1 MKLEKIEEQVELGEG
16 VTATFDKATHILA
29 VVGPKGT
36 VSKQLH
42 HPALSIEVK
51 DGFVI
56 FIAKNATMREKKRL
70 FTFKSHTK
78 NMVKGVTEGYVYKLK
93 ICSGH
98 FPMSVAV
105 KGNKFEIKNFIGEKV
120 PRVLKVKAGAEV
132 KVNGQE
138 VEVTGINKEI
148 VSQVAA
154 DIEQLS
160 RRPGFDTRIFQDGIF
175 IVEKD
180 GKQV

>member
-1 MKLEKIEEQVELGEG
+1 MEEKVELTEG
-16 VTATFDKATHILA
+16 VTASFDKASHTLT
-29 VVGPKGT
+29 VTGPKGSIT
-36 VSKQLH
+36 KQLH
-42 HPALSIEVK
+42 HPKLSIEVV
-51 DGFVI
+51 DGAVTFG
-56 FIAKNATMREKKRL
+56 ATQATLNEKKRL
-70 FTFKSHTK
+70 FTFKAHTK
-78 NMVKGVTEGYVYKLK
+78 NMVKGVTDGFTYKLK

-105 KGNKFEIKNFIGEKV
+105 KGKEFEVKNFIGEKV
-120 PRVLKVKAGAEV
+120 PRLLKIKEGADV

-138 VEVTGINKEI
+138 IEVTGFDKEI

-154 DIEQLS
+154 DIEQLT

-175 IVEKD
+175 ITEKD